1 MIARPGRPG
10 IHDGTEFALQGFKNL
25 VGEAAACVP
34 ERWRVGNPT
43 DDRFRGTSSGA
54 SQSAMLL
61 TSLIAEGLLRPSE
74 ILGTMFIA
82 ADCLGMN
89 TKEDAMD
96 LNGKKIAILATNG
109 FEQADSKCHG
119 TG

>member
-10 IHDGTEFALQGFKNL
+10 IHDGTEFALQGFKNP

-54 SQSAMLL
+54 SQSAML
-61 TSLIAEGLLRPSE
+61 TPLIAEGLRKPSE

-82 ADCLGMN
+82 ADC
-89 TKEDAMD
+89 
-96 LNGKKIAILATNG
+96 
-109 FEQADSKCHG
+109 
-119 TG
+119 